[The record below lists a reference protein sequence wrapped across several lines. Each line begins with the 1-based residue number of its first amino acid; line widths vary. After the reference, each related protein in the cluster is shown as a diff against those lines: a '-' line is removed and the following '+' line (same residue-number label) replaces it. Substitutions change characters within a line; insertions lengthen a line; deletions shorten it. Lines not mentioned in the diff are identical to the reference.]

1 MSALQKVP
9 AIKLQWIALLLLAIY
24 PIAIAAARLDIWH
37 FRNSFLLFVVAAVA
51 GFVVLVIS
59 VLKMSRGDRQD
70 SKALVISVAATL
82 IPLIFLGSN
91 IVKAK
96 DFPFIHDI
104 STDVANPPMLM
115 AAKTD
120 RVDGDHGVDYQ
131 GPELA
136 ALQKAGYPD
145 LAPLTLSDAPEKV
158 FARSLSIIV
167 GNGWDVLA
175 KSNQQLPFTIEAV
188 DTSMLFGFKDDIV
201 VRIQQAPVSEG
212 GKPLTVVDVRSMS
225 RQGKSDL
232 GVNAKRIKQLLV
244 QIQAAQ

>member
-1 MSALQKVP
+1 MSALQKIP
-9 AIKLQWIALLLLAIY
+9 AIKLQWIALVLLAIY
-24 PIAIAAARLDIWH
+24 PIAIAAARLDVWH
-37 FRNSFLLFVVAAVA
+37 FRNSFLLFVVAAIA
-51 GFVVLVIS
+51 GFIVLVLS

-70 SKALVISVAATL
+70 SKALVISVVATL

-104 STDVANPPMLM
+104 STDVNNPPMLT

-120 RVDGDHGVDYQ
+120 RVEGDHSVDYE

-145 LAPLTLSDAPEKV
+145 LTSLVLSDTPQQV
-158 FARSLSIIV
+158 FERSLSIV
-167 GNGWDVLA
+167 QGNGWNVLA
-175 KSNQQLPFTIEAV
+175 SNDQQPPLTIEAV
-188 DTSMLFGFKDDIV
+188 DTSLLFGFKDDIV
-201 VRIQQAPVSEG
+201 IRIQSIQTSEG
-212 GKPLTVVDVRSMS
+212 KPATVVDVRSMS

-232 GVNAKRIKQLLV
+232 GVNAKRIKQLLA
-244 QIQAAQ
+244 QIQATQ

>member
-1 MSALQKVP
+1 MSALQKIP
-9 AIKLQWIALLLLAIY
+9 AIKLQWIALVLLAIY
-24 PIAIAAARLDIWH
+24 PIAIAAARLDVWH
-37 FRNSFLLFVVAAVA
+37 FRNSFLLFVVAAIA
-51 GFVVLVIS
+51 GFIVLVLS

-70 SKALVISVAATL
+70 SKALVISVVATL

-104 STDVANPPMLM
+104 STDVNNPPMLM

-120 RVDGDHGVDYQ
+120 RVEGDHSVDYE

-145 LAPLTLSDAPEKV
+145 LTSLVLSDTPQQV
-158 FARSLSIIV
+158 FERSLSIV
-167 GNGWDVLA
+167 QGNGWNVLA
-175 KSNQQLPFTIEAV
+175 SNDQQPPLTIEAV
-188 DTSMLFGFKDDIV
+188 DTSLLFGFKDDIV
-201 VRIQQAPVSEG
+201 IRIQSIQTSEG
-212 GKPLTVVDVRSMS
+212 KPATVVDVRSMS

-232 GVNAKRIKQLLV
+232 GVNAKRIKQLLA
-244 QIQAAQ
+244 QIQATQ

>member
-1 MSALQKVP
+1 MSALQKIP
-9 AIKLQWIALLLLAIY
+9 AIKLQWIALVLLAIY
-24 PIAIAAARLDIWH
+24 PIAIAAARLDVWH
-37 FRNSFLLFVVAAVA
+37 FRNSFLLFVVAAIA
-51 GFVVLVIS
+51 GFIVLVLS

-70 SKALVISVAATL
+70 SKALVISVVATL

-104 STDVANPPMLM
+104 STDVNNPPMLT

-120 RVDGDHGVDYQ
+120 RVEGDHSVNYE

-145 LAPLTLSDAPEKV
+145 LTSLVLSDTPQQV
-158 FARSLSIIV
+158 FERSLSIV
-167 GNGWDVLA
+167 QGNGWNVLA
-175 KSNQQLPFTIEAV
+175 SNDQQPPLTIEAV
-188 DTSMLFGFKDDIV
+188 DTSLLFGFKDDIV
-201 VRIQQAPVSEG
+201 IRIQSIQTSEG
-212 GKPLTVVDVRSMS
+212 KPATVVDVRSMS

-232 GVNAKRIKQLLV
+232 GVNAKRIKQLLA
-244 QIQAAQ
+244 QIQATQ